1 MPKNET
7 AIKKFRKGIILQLEE
22 AKKQKIFWIK
32 KAIALEGS
40 LAACDHILTDVDGKA
55 GKGASK

>member
-22 AKKQKIFWIK
+22 AKKQRAFWIK

-40 LAACDHILTDVDGKA
+40 LAACDCILTDGDEKSGKV
-55 GKGASK
+55 ASK